1 MGAKGSGGRN
11 RKSAAQK
18 AAEGN
23 RGRRPLDLR
32 PPKALPGEPP
42 MPTWLTAAARA
53 LWPEVCAIIQA
64 NGVLYATDGMAV
76 AALCSSL
83 AMFRQAEEELVGKH
97 LTWDAVDKM
106 GNIAVRSHPAVRV
119 RALALREMRASWQSF
134 GLDPSSRAGLDACKK
149 GSDEPM
155 SAIDKILR
163 SKKKSDDDDDVV
175 M

>member
-32 PPKALPGEPP
+32 PPVALPGEPP

-64 NGVLYATDGMAV
+64 TGVLYATDGMAV

-97 LTWDAVDKM
+97 LTWEAVDQL
-106 GNIAVRSHPAVRV
+106 GNIAVRFSGQK
-119 RALALREMRASWQSF
+119 LDWDASKLVF
-134 GLDPSSRAGLDACKK
+134 PNSSAATRLVSKEYRK
-149 GSDEPM
+149 GWDFVV
-155 SAIDKILR
+155 SA
-163 SKKKSDDDDDVV
+163 S
-175 M
+175 